1 MLVALYVGGRLERGE
16 DGVQYTK
23 NAAFGFEIN
32 ENTTF
37 QELKQLIYEK
47 TAVNP
52 NRYEIE
58 LATRIDNS
66 RGVGGRPYFMR
77 YPITDAILWRGV
89 YTQFAASGVSV
100 MEIYS
105 KRVPRTRA
113 GPSSAAGAG
122 PSGYDNQEYHH
133 HSPYDNQEY
142 HHHSPY
148 DNQGYHHHSPY
159 DNQEYH
165 HHSPYDNQRY
175 HNPGDD
181 NQGYYNS
188 PENTEELP

>member
-1 MLVALYVGGRLERGE
+1 MLVALYVGGKLQKGE

-23 NAAFGFEIN
+23 DAAFGFEVN

-52 NRYEIE
+52 SRYEIE

-66 RGVGGRPYFMR
+66 RGVGGKPYYVR
-77 YPITDAILWRGV
+77 YPLTDANLWRAV
-89 YTQFAASGVSV
+89 YTRIAASGVQV
-100 MEIYS
+100 MDIYS
-105 KRVPRTRA
+105 RRVPRARA

-122 PSGYDNQEYHH
+122 PSGYDNSGYDNQGYQQHSPYDNQGYHQ

-142 HHHSPY
+142 H
-148 DNQGYHHHSPY
+148 Q
-159 DNQEYH
+159 
-165 HHSPYDNQRY
+165 HSPYDNQRY
-175 HNPGDD
+175 HSPGYD
-181 NQGYYNS
+181 NQGYHNS
-188 PENTEELP
+188 

>member
-47 TAVNP
+47 TSVNP

-66 RGVGGRPYFMR
+66 PGVGGRPYFVR
-77 YPITDAILWRGV
+77 FPITYANLWRVV
-89 YTQFAASGVSV
+89 YTQFESSGVPV
-100 MEIYS
+100 MDLYS
-105 KRVPRTRA
+105 KRVSRA
-113 GPSSAAGAG
+113 RAG
-122 PSGYDNQEYHH
+122 PSGYDN
-133 HSPYDNQEY
+133 
-142 HHHSPY
+142 
-148 DNQGYHHHSPY
+148 
-159 DNQEYH
+159 
-165 HHSPYDNQRY
+165 
-175 HNPGDD
+175 
-181 NQGYYNS
+181 
-188 PENTEELP
+188 